1 MQVESIFECKYLL
14 TLSLVEA
21 GVLNEPHLDRVD
33 KHDEEGDGERRLVQC
48 PRRLVLLLP
57 LAFLARRHLLCDL
70 AVFFLGGV
78 AAHF

>member
-57 LAFLARRHLLCDL
+57 LAFLLCDL